1 MSRLIREGRSWSGNE
16 RHCAFLNCGG
26 GPFANISSASG
37 LDFLDDGRGL
47 AVVDWDHDG
56 DLDLWLRNRTGPR
69 LRLMRN
75 ETSATSTHHRFVAF
89 KLHGRTCNRDAIGA
103 RVEVHLKDK
112 SNGSLI
118 QTLYAGDGF
127 MSQSSKWLHFGLGV
141 DPQIESVT
149 VHWPGRDTEV
159 FHGIEPGHRYLLEQS
174 SGRAVAW
181 YRPQPDTGGLKLF
194 PSQQVQLKPS
204 DSTRVFL
211 SNRFPLPILPYTEF
225 NGLTPHVVDP
235 KSGPLLINIWAS
247 WCAPCQAELQE
258 WTLRQGELRRAGV
271 NVLALTVDG
280 LDPSTAST
288 QPADA
293 KRYLESI
300 RFPFDAGVATNE
312 LLEKLELVQDILFNH
327 RRSTAIPTS
336 FLIDRKGQIAAIY
349 RGRVPIAELLED
361 ISNLDA
367 SGDRLRELG
376 QPMLGQW
383 ANLPRDLNLRSVAM
397 EWFSKRYPEDAV
409 RYLEMVLER
418 LVKQRQQQ
426 ETSSD
431 TEKAKLDRNEASTRY
446 LLAEMQYVCGRLSKS
461 SSQLRLAIQI
471 KPDYGAAHRQLGFI
485 LLLEESIED
494 AEKHAREAVRLE
506 PDVALSH
513 SVLGRV
519 LVRQNKLE
527 EAIRNFQR
535 SIKLDPDQ
543 SRVHSALAS
552 VFFLQNKIDDAIH
565 HYRQAIK
572 IAPGEA
578 LSHYQ
583 MGMALTLKQEY
594 DAALEYF
601 RAAMTAEPDWA
612 LGISAVAWILATKP
626 NDNGEY
632 GVEMVE
638 LAERAAELNQYRH
651 PRILDVLAAAYAA
664 AGQFE
669 RAIEMVQRAIEIASA
684 SGAKEMADVMRYRL
698 ELYRQQKPYQQRVST
713 KIDLPGDGEK

>member
-1 MSRLIREGRSWSGNE
+1 MSRMIREGRSWSGNE

-141 DPQIESVT
+141 DPLIESVT

-225 NGLTPHVVDP
+225 NGLTPHVIDP
-235 KSGPLLINIWAS
+235 KSGPLLINVWAS

-280 LDPSTAST
+280 LDPSVAST

-312 LLEKLELVQDILFNH
+312 LLEKLELVQSQLNDLHPPFAVPVSLLLDSNG
-327 RRSTAIPTS
+327 R
-336 FLIDRKGQIAAIY
+336 LAAFY
-349 RGRVPIAELLED
+349 RGP
-361 ISNLDA
+361 
-367 SGDRLRELG
+367 
-376 QPMLGQW
+376 
-383 ANLPRDLNLRSVAM
+383 
-397 EWFSKRYPEDAV
+397 
-409 RYLEMVLER
+409 
-418 LVKQRQQQ
+418 
-426 ETSSD
+426 
-431 TEKAKLDRNEASTRY
+431 
-446 LLAEMQYVCGRLSKS
+446 
-461 SSQLRLAIQI
+461 
-471 KPDYGAAHRQLGFI
+471 
-485 LLLEESIED
+485 
-494 AEKHAREAVRLE
+494 VRLE
-506 PDVALSH
+506 QVLADVANLDIKASRLRDIASPFHGRWSTQRRDYDYDLLTRRFLDRYPADASNYLELARRQQLIQRKYVPQSDQQTNRVDNNHARTYNELGITMQLQGKMDLSIVH
-513 SVLGRV
+513 FRRAVNLNPDYAEAHNNLGV
-519 LVRQNKLE
+519 
-527 EAIRNFQR
+527 
-535 SIKLDPDQ
+535 
-543 SRVHSALAS
+543 ALAI
-552 VFFLQNKIDDAIH
+552 QNKIDEAIIH
-565 HYRQAIK
+565 FQEALR
-572 IAPGEA
+572 IAPDFVDTQNN
-578 LSHYQ
+578 LNFS
-583 MGMALTLKQEY
+583 
-594 DAALEYF
+594 LEKKKNN
-601 RAAMTAEPDWA
+601 P
-612 LGISAVAWILATKP
+612 P
-626 NDNGEY
+626 
-632 GVEMVE
+632 
-638 LAERAAELNQYRH
+638 
-651 PRILDVLAAAYAA
+651 
-664 AGQFE
+664 
-669 RAIEMVQRAIEIASA
+669 
-684 SGAKEMADVMRYRL
+684 
-698 ELYRQQKPYQQRVST
+698 
-713 KIDLPGDGEK
+713 